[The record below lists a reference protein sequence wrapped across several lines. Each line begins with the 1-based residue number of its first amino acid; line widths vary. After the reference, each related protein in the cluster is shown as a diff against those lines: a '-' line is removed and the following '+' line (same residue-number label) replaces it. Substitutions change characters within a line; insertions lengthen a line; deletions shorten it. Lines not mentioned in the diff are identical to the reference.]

1 MLREVNQWSKL
12 THCFR
17 RLSSSSNPQPH
28 YDAIVVGGG
37 HNGLTAA
44 AYMAMSG
51 LKVGVFERRYV
62 VGGAAVTEEIV
73 PGFRFSRASYVLSL
87 LRPQIMADLKL
98 ADRGLKV
105 HLRDPSS
112 YTPIREELRHRPELK
127 SLTLGQSSE
136 MNKIEIGKF
145 SSRDADA
152 YEKFENHLGTMVDI
166 INPLLDHAPL
176 ALTRFLQGTL
186 SEKVSSLKELSP
198 LWQSIKAARK
208 MNLEDIQELIT
219 SPTSKILDFWFESD
233 PLKATLATD
242 ACIGAMCSPYTPG
255 SGYVLLHHVMGGL
268 DGIRGAWGYPEG
280 GMGAVS
286 NAIANCAIEAG
297 ADIFT
302 DSSVESIDVINGLV
316 NGITLRRGGKPMKI
330 KAPLVL
336 SNATPKVTYCD
347 LLAKPQD
354 HLSQD
359 ILDKIEGIDY
369 TSPVTKLNFA
379 VNRLP
384 NFKADPNQVPN
395 EALPLHQST
404 IHLNCENMALLEDA
418 YSSSVSCQSFSKSP
432 MIEMTIPSVLDS
444 SLAPPGQHV
453 CLVFSQYTPF
463 APVPSG
469 WDSKTR
475 DAYANLIVD
484 TIESYAPGFRASIVG
499 YEMLTP
505 PDLESIFGLTGGNIF
520 HGSMSLD
527 QLYMSRPISSSS
539 MASPATPI
547 QGLLLAGSGAH
558 PGGGVMGSPGRL
570 AAKTA
575 LEIAGKS
582 WAFA

>member
-1 MLREVNQWSKL
+1 
-12 THCFR
+12 
-17 RLSSSSNPQPH
+17 
-28 YDAIVVGGG
+28 
-37 HNGLTAA
+37 
-44 AYMAMSG
+44 MAKSG
-51 LKVGVFERRYV
+51 MKVAVFERRYL

-87 LRPQIMADLKL
+87 LRPQIMSELKL

-112 YTPIREELRHRPELK
+112 YTPIREELRTRPGLT
-127 SLTLGQSSE
+127 SLTLGQSTE
-136 MNKIEIGKF
+136 MNRMEIGKF
-145 SSRDADA
+145 SSRDSEA
-152 YEKFENHLGTMVDI
+152 YEKFEDHLGSLVDI

-176 ALTRFLQGTL
+176 DLNKFLQGSL
-186 SEKVSSLKELSP
+186 SEKCSSFKELSP
-198 LWQSIKAARK
+198 LWQAMKAVRK
-208 MNLEDIQELIT
+208 VDLEDIQEMIT
-219 SPTSKILDFWFESD
+219 SPTSKILDVWFESD

-242 ACIGAMCSPYTPG
+242 ACIGAMASPSTPG

-268 DGIRGAWGYPEG
+268 NGVRGAWGYPEG
-280 GMGAVS
+280 GMGSVS
-286 NAIANCAIEAG
+286 NAIGDCAVEAG
-297 ADIFT
+297 AQIFT
-302 DSSVESIDVINGLV
+302 DSPVESIDVTNQSV
-316 NGITLRRGGKPMKI
+316 TGITIQRGGESLKI

-336 SNATPKVTYCD
+336 SNATPKVTFCN

-354 HLSQD
+354 HLPQD
-359 ILDKIEGIDY
+359 VLDRIEGIDY

-384 NFKADPNQVPN
+384 NFEADPNQVPN

-404 IHLNCENMALLEDA
+404 IHLNCENMSLLEDA
-418 YSSSVSCQSFSKSP
+418 YASSVSKQSFSALP

-453 CLVFSQYTPF
+453 CLVFSQYTPYD
-463 APVPSG
+463 PLPSG
-469 WDSKTR
+469 WDAKTR
-475 DAYANLIVD
+475 DLYANLIVD

-527 QLYMSRPISSSS
+527 QLYLSRPTSSRS
-539 MASPATPI
+539 MASPGTPI

-575 LEIAGKS
+575 VEVAGKS
-582 WAFA
+582 WTFA